1 MIKIIIEDI
10 MNENEKLVNQGQE
23 LIEQGNIEDAEK
35 ILLTLRRQEE
45 SPELNFIISKLLID
59 LGHKTKELK
68 YINEAISKLK
78 NLTEDDFHRLHFY
91 LGNAYLLKYTILEE
105 KPNYLNNSEKLLY
118 NAKLEFEKEIDNNP
132 YELLHGALVNLG
144 TVYDIIGRTIESLEI
159 FTLVCEEFGTDYG
172 LYNKGYALYT
182 FTTFTNDSKLCIKK
196 AYNCFKTILENPKSK
211 HIFKEKSRN
220 MINLILESY
229 NEEFL
234 EEEIEDN
241 GIIEVQADNDFE
253 FFMVNYC
260 FENKLNLNLCD
271 FCQNCS
277 KSLED
282 SLVIEK
288 MIYPK
293 VEDND
298 ETSLSMLSSY
308 LNQIK
313 MDYIS
318 ARTLLILSEYEE
330 IDLDS
335 ITKYVYIIDTDFSE
349 ENGIRTQLLKDSFK
363 NFFNILDKIAFF
375 IKDYLG
381 FENEHDDINF
391 RTLWGKPEIHEMLI
405 QTTNLGLNALYDIY
419 LDVEFDYNKKYL
431 RDTRNALTHKYLKI
445 TSEKYE
451 ITDKT
456 LEELKNETLEIAH
469 LVKNAIIYLM
479 RFVKINEEYW
489 EEKLKVE
496 VVEIKEVK
504 L

>member
-1 MIKIIIEDI
+1 
-10 MNENEKLVNQGQE
+10 MNENETLFKQTQE
-23 LIEQGNIEDAEK
+23 LLEQDIDEAKET
-35 ILLTLRRQEE
+35 LLELRRKEE
-45 SPELNFIISKLLID
+45 TPEKNYLISKLLIEF
-59 LGHKTKELK
+59 GTKTGKVK
-68 YINEAISKLK
+68 YFNEAIGKLK
-78 NLTEDDFHRLHFY
+78 KLTDSDFTRVHFY
-91 LGNAYLLKYTILEE
+91 LGNAYLNKYRILKP
-105 KPNYLNNSEKLLY
+105 KYLNDDEKLLY
-118 NAKLEFEKEIDNNP
+118 NAKLEFKNEINESPNEP
-132 YELLHGALVNLG
+132 LHGALINLG
-144 TVYDIIGRTIESLEI
+144 LIYNIIGRTLEALEI
-159 FTLVCEEFGTDYG
+159 FDLVVEEFGTDYG

-182 FTTFTNDSKLCIKK
+182 FTTFTNDPKFSIKK
-196 AYNCFKTILENPKSK
+196 AYNCFKTILENPNSK
-211 HIFKEKSRN
+211 PIFKDKSEY
-220 MINLILESY
+220 MINEILEFY
-229 NEEFL
+229 PKDFL
-234 EEEIEDN
+234 EEEIKDDR
-241 GIIEVQADNDFE
+241 IIEVQADSDFE
-253 FFMVNYC
+253 SFMVNYC

-288 MIYPK
+288 MIYQK
-293 VEDND
+293 ADNND
-298 ETSLSMLSSY
+298 ETALSMLSSY

-330 IDLDS
+330 IDLNS

-381 FENEHDDINF
+381 FENEYENINF
-391 RTLWGKPEIHEMLI
+391 RTLWGEPEIHEMLI
-405 QTTNLGLNALYDIY
+405 QTINPGLDALYDIY

-451 ITDKT
+451 ITEKT
-456 LEELKNETLEIAH
+456 HEELKNETIEIAH

-479 RFVKINEEYW
+479 RFIKINEEYW
-489 EEKLKVE
+489 EEELEVE
-496 VVEIKEVK
+496 FTEIKEVE

>member
-1 MIKIIIEDI
+1 
-10 MNENEKLVNQGQE
+10 MNENEKLLNKVQE
-23 LIEQGNIEDAEK
+23 LIEQGNIEDAET

-45 SPELNFIISKLLID
+45 SPELNFIISKLLVD
-59 LGHKTKELK
+59 FGHKTKKLK
-68 YINEAISKLK
+68 YLNEAIGKLK
-78 NLTEDDFHRLHFY
+78 SLSEYDFHRLHFY
-91 LGNAYLLKYTILEE
+91 LGNAYLFKYDILEE

-118 NAKLEFEKEIDNNP
+118 NAKLEFKKEIDNNP
-132 YELLHGALVNLG
+132 NELLHGALVNLG
-144 TVYDIIGRTIESLEI
+144 LIYDMIGRTIESLEI
-159 FTLVCEEFGTDYG
+159 FNLVCEKFGTDYG
-172 LYNKGYALYT
+172 LYYKGYVLYT
-182 FTTFTNDSKLCIKK
+182 FTTFTNDPKLSIKE
-196 AYNCFKTILENPKSK
+196 AYKCFKIILENPKSK
-211 HIFKEKSRN
+211 HVFKEKSRK
-220 MINLILESY
+220 MINLILKSY
-229 NEEFL
+229 TKEFL
-234 EEEIEDN
+234 EEEIEDD
-241 GIIEVQADNDFE
+241 GIIEVTVDNDFE

-277 KSLED
+277 NSLED
-282 SLVIEK
+282 SLVIEN
-288 MIYPK
+288 MIYQK
-293 VEDND
+293 AEDNN
-298 ETSLSMLSSY
+298 ETSLSLLSSY

-318 ARTLLILSEYEE
+318 ARTLLILSEYKE
-330 IDLDS
+330 IGLDS
-335 ITKYVYIIDTDFSE
+335 ITKYVYIMDTDFSE

-381 FENEHDDINF
+381 FENEHMDINF
-391 RTLWGKPEIHEMLI
+391 RTLWNKPEIHNILI
-405 QTTNLGLNALYDIY
+405 QTKNPGLNALYDIY
-419 LDVEFDYNKKYL
+419 LDLEFDYNRKYL

-489 EEKLKVE
+489 EEELE
-496 VVEIKEVK
+496 VEIVEKKEVE